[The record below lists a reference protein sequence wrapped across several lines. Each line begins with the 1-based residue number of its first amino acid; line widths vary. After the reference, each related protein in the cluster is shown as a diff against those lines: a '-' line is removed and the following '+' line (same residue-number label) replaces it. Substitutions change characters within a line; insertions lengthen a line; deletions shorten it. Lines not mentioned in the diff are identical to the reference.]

1 MGWAGD
7 RGKTGDAAA
16 VFWLQHIVGKIEM
29 LDGAEVQTYLDADNI
44 LEVNNIEVIYNH
56 VILVLKGVS
65 LSVAKGGITALLGGN
80 GAGKTTTLKAI
91 SNLLHSERGEVTKG
105 SITYCGEQ
113 VEKLD
118 PAALVKRGV
127 IQVMEGRHC
136 FEHLTIEENLLTGAY
151 TRPGR
156 KGEIEADLEM
166 VYAYFPRLKERRK
179 SQAGYTSGGE
189 QQMCAIGRAIMSR
202 PETVLLDEPSM
213 GLAPQLVEQIF
224 EIVKELN
231 SKEGLTFL
239 LAEQNTN
246 VALRYAHYGYILES
260 GRVVMDGLADEL
272 RENPDV
278 KEFYLGMSDEG
289 RKSYRDV
296 RSYRRRKR
304 WLS

>member
-1 MGWAGD
+1 MTNSK
-7 RGKTGDAAA
+7 RKTKDMLDAAPTKET
-16 VFWLQHIVGKIEM
+16 L
-29 LDGAEVQTYLDADNI
+29 

-65 LSVAKGGITALLGGN
+65 LSVPKGGITALLGGN

-91 SNLLHSERGEVTKG
+91 SALLQSERGEVTKG
-105 SITYCGEQ
+105 SIEYRGKNVQ
-113 VEKLD
+113 HAD
-118 PAALVKRGV
+118 PADLVKQGV

-136 FEHLTIEENLLTGAY
+136 FEHLTVEENLLTGAY
-151 TRPGR
+151 TRSDG
-156 KGEIEADLEM
+156 KGAIEADLEM
-166 VYAYFPRLKERRK
+166 VYNYFPRLKERRK

-189 QQMCAIGRAIMSR
+189 QQMTAIGRALMSK
-202 PETVLLDEPSM
+202 PETILLDEPSM

-224 EIVKELN
+224 EIVKSLN
-231 SKEGLTFL
+231 EDQGYTFL

-246 VALRYAHYGYILES
+246 VALRFAHYGYILES
-260 GRVVMDGLADEL
+260 GRIVMDGPAAEL

-289 RKSYRDV
+289 RKSFRDV

-304 WLS
+304 WLA

>member
-1 MGWAGD
+1 
-7 RGKTGDAAA
+7 
-16 VFWLQHIVGKIEM
+16 M
-29 LDGAEVQTYLDADNI
+29 LDSAPTTEKL

-65 LSVAKGGITALLGGN
+65 LSVPKGGIVALLGGN

-91 SNLLHSERGEVTKG
+91 SGLLKSERGDITKG
-105 SITYCGEQ
+105 SVSYRGAD
-113 VEKLD
+113 LAGRD
-118 PAALVKRGV
+118 PADLVSSGV

-136 FEHLTIEENLLTGAY
+136 FEHLTVEENLLTGAY
-151 TRPGR
+151 TRKDG
-156 KGEIEADLEM
+156 KGAIAADLEM
-166 VYAYFPRLKERRK
+166 VYDYFPRLKERRK

-189 QQMCAIGRAIMSR
+189 QQMAAMGRALMSR

-224 EIVKELN
+224 EIVKKINE
-231 SKEGLTFL
+231 EQGVTIL

-260 GRVVMDGLADEL
+260 GRVVMDGPAAEL

-289 RKSYRDV
+289 RKSFRDV